1 MPDNAEAAG
10 LKDKGADELFDDN
23 FADPVAPSGRPP
35 HDPSMDEQRLAKL
48 EGSYDALKVVRPMT
62 ITVIGVFLAA
72 LVFVL
77 GFFATQMSSINNKLD
92 AIPVRLSEEFRA
104 LRAEMSAQTSAIAN
118 SITATKA
125 GAASDFRAARTS
137 ANAATALTSDSACSS
152 AATQTV
158 NLF

>member
-1 MPDNAEAAG
+1 
-10 LKDKGADELFDDN
+10 
-23 FADPVAPSGRPP
+23 
-35 HDPSMDEQRLAKL
+35 MDERRLAKL

-77 GFFATQMSSINNKLD
+77 GFFATQISSINNKLD

-118 SITATKA
+118 SITATKQA
-125 GAASDFRAARTS
+125 QPQIFVLPEPAPTPQAPSPQVAPAPREPPKP
-137 ANAATALTSDSACSS
+137 
-152 AATQTV
+152 
-158 NLF
+158 

>member
-10 LKDKGADELFDDN
+10 LKDKDADELFDDN

-118 SITATKA
+118 SITATKQA
-125 GAASDFRAARTS
+125 QPQIFVLPEPAPTPQPPSPQIAPAPLQPPKR
-137 ANAATALTSDSACSS
+137 
-152 AATQTV
+152 
-158 NLF
+158 

>member
-10 LKDKGADELFDDN
+10 LKDKDADELFDDN

-35 HDPSMDEQRLAKL
+35 HDPRMDEQRLAKL

-77 GFFATQMSSINNKLD
+77 GFFATQISSINNKLD

-118 SITATKA
+118 SITATKQA
-125 GAASDFRAARTS
+125 QPQIFVLPEPAPQPPSPQVAPAPLQPPKR
-137 ANAATALTSDSACSS
+137 
-152 AATQTV
+152 
-158 NLF
+158 

>member
-1 MPDNAEAAG
+1 MRAVTD
-10 LKDKGADELFDDN
+10 KDAHELVENNIAD
-23 FADPVAPSGRPP
+23 AVAPSGRGP
-35 HDPSMDEQRLAKL
+35 HDRGMDERRLAKL

-77 GFFATQMSSINNKLD
+77 GFFATQISSINNKLD

-118 SITATKA
+118 SITATKQA
-125 GAASDFRAARTS
+125 QPQIFVLPEPAPTPQPPSPQVGPAPREPPKP
-137 ANAATALTSDSACSS
+137 
-152 AATQTV
+152 
-158 NLF
+158 

>member
-1 MPDNAEAAG
+1 MPDNGEAAG
-10 LKDKGADELFDDN
+10 LKYKDADELFDHN

-77 GFFATQMSSINNKLD
+77 GFFATQISSINNKLD

-104 LRAEMSAQTSAIAN
+104 LRAEMSAQTSVIAN
-118 SITATKA
+118 SITATKQA
-125 GAASDFRAARTS
+125 QPQIFVLPEPVPTPQPPLPQIAPTPR
-137 ANAATALTSDSACSS
+137 
-152 AATQTV
+152 QPPKP
-158 NLF
+158 

>member
-1 MPDNAEAAG
+1 MNESNVVQ
-10 LKDKGADELFDDN
+10 LRDDDDGN
-23 FADPVAPSGRPP
+23 IIGEIPGVETTGGPP
-35 HDPSMDEQRLAKL
+35 HDPGMDEQRLSKL

-77 GFFATQMSSINNKLD
+77 GFFATQLNSINSKLD

-118 SITATKA
+118 SITATKQMPPQVIVLPA
-125 GAASDFRAARTS
+125 PPPSPSPPVQQRPSPSR
-137 ANAATALTSDSACSS
+137 
-152 AATQTV
+152 
-158 NLF
+158 

>member
-10 LKDKGADELFDDN
+10 PKDKDADEFVESN
-23 FADPVAPSGRPP
+23 IADPVAPNERRP

-77 GFFATQMSSINNKLD
+77 GFFATQISSINNKLD

-118 SITATKA
+118 SITATKQA
-125 GAASDFRAARTS
+125 QPQIFVLPEPASQPPPPQVTPAPLPPPKR
-137 ANAATALTSDSACSS
+137 
-152 AATQTV
+152 
-158 NLF
+158 